1 MTEAAACVGACS
13 AGVFALRVRPY
24 FSQTPSR
31 FRDRVS
37 GRVSVPPS
45 ELPVLDE
52 WGIFP
57 IHCDVSALNV
67 VIILDSLKTR

>member
-13 AGVFALRVRPY
+13 AGVFALHVRPY
-24 FSQTPSR
+24 FSQTLSC

-45 ELPVLDE
+45 ELPVLDG
-52 WGIFP
+52 WRIFP
-57 IHCDVSALNV
+57 IHCDVSVLNV
-67 VIILDSLKTR
+67 VIILDSLKTC